1 MHVHR
6 ARQQQPA
13 DEGGGEGGESG
24 GGGGEDSDGEGG
36 RHGEGGGGEG
46 VGASCHVCEH
56 TRQPTAYSHGEM
68 SDVAARAGAC
78 SSRGVPIRLSASSDE
93 LGGPSMPS
101 LRSLVPHGVSAGEE
115 LGSVPLAAFCEN
127 PSPAAVVFAS
137 RI

>member
-1 MHVHR
+1 MHVPR

-56 TRQPTAYSHGEM
+56 ARQPTAYSHGEM
-68 SDVAARAGAC
+68 SDVAARAGLLVAGRAHQVVSILRRAGRAQYALIEVAC
-78 SSRGVPIRLSASSDE
+78 AARRFRRRGA
-93 LGGPSMPS
+93 
-101 LRSLVPHGVSAGEE
+101 
-115 LGSVPLAAFCEN
+115 SVPLVLRSAKTR
-127 PSPAAVVFAS
+127 V
-137 RI
+137 RQR